1 MKKKLLSLLLVLVM
15 AAALLPTA
23 AFAGNTTQV
32 TLPDYLEPWRDY
44 YTIDNYDP
52 YTDSYGIYELNATF
66 DSTQGDVNYPRR
78 ANPGEMV
85 SVWIYPANG
94 YKINQVFVKLDEYGV
109 EWTSYGNAS
118 AIQFYMPSH
127 NVDISVS
134 FTPVGTGMYELGYVD
149 YPDNTVRVSFTDSNG
164 YSISSANAGDRV
176 TMTVNTVAGYKIKS
190 VSQNNYVG
198 NITNGY
204 YSYDSTQFSYTFT
217 MPSSDTS
224 FTINTEAAGAYSISV
239 SSANSYYGSVSIKN
253 GIEKANRGDTV
264 TFTVKPGYQYILKSV
279 SVYTNDGYRS
289 DVQVNRDKYD
299 WNTFSFTMPAANV
312 VIAPTYTSDYY
323 TVSVDADSHGTVSV
337 EAEPAGT
344 NAYYGI
350 KNEYVYINTDPNT
363 GYKVKSV
370 TVYDKYNDSIKVYET
385 STSGRYYFTMPDC
398 NVTVKVEFTPR
409 TMTNPF
415 TDVRSTDWFY
425 DAVNYV
431 YSEGIMDGT
440 SVYMFSPNNATS
452 RGMLVTILWRLAG
465 QPVVTGTS
473 FSDVSSSSYYYY
485 AVLWASKY
493 GIVDGVGNNKF
504 APDQA
509 ITREQFA
516 VILYRY
522 AQHCGYSTSASSML
536 TGYADSNKISSYAL
550 TAMRWACGAGL
561 FEGDERANLSP
572 QGQTTRAAAA
582 KLLMTFEENVAK

>member
-15 AAALLPTA
+15 AATLLPTG
-23 AFAGNTTQV
+23 AFAQQV
-32 TLPDYLEPWRDY
+32 ELPEYLEPWRDI
-44 YTIDNYDP
+44 YTPDNYDP
-52 YTDSYGIYELNATF
+52 YTDSYGYYEITPSY
-66 DSTQGDVNYPRR
+66 DSTKGSVTLSRNR
-78 ANPGEMV
+78 ANYDEDV
-85 SVWIYPANG
+85 VVQIYPANG
-94 YKINQVFVKLDEYGV
+94 YRINTVFVIDNFGV
-109 EWTSYGNAS
+109 RNFNDSS
-118 AIQFYMPSH
+118 MIQFTCRGDTT
-127 NVDISVS
+127 VEVS
-134 FTPVGTGMYELGYVD
+134 FTEYGTGMYELGYVD
-149 YPDNTVRVSFTDSNG
+149 YPDNTVRVSFTDSRG
-164 YSISSANAGDRV
+164 YAISSANQGDTV
-176 TMTVNTVAGYKIKS
+176 TMTVNTVSGYKIKS
-190 VSQNNYVG
+190 VAYSNSLGY
-198 NITNGY
+198 ITGGY

-217 MPSSDTS
+217 MEARDTY
-224 FTINTEAAGAYSISV
+224 FTINTEATGAYSISV

-253 GIEKANRGDTV
+253 GIEKANYGDTV
-264 TFTVKPGYQYILKSV
+264 TFTVRPAYQYILKSV
-279 SVYTNDGYRS
+279 SVYTNDSYRQS
-289 DVQVNRDKYD
+289 IQVTRDKYD
-299 WNTFSFTMPAANV
+299 WNTFSFTMPNASV

-323 TVSVDADSHGTVSV
+323 TISVDGGSHGSVSI

-344 NAYYGI
+344 NSYYGI
-350 KNEYVYINTDPNT
+350 RNEYVYIDATPNT

-370 TVYDKYNDSIKVYET
+370 TVVDKYNDSIKVYES
-385 STSGRYYFTMPDC
+385 STANRYYFTMPDS
-398 NVTVKVEFTPR
+398 NVTVNVEFTPR
-409 TMTNPF
+409 VMSNPF

-465 QPVVTGTS
+465 EPVVTGTS

-493 GIVDGVGNNKF
+493 GIVDGLGNNMF
-504 APDQA
+504 GPDQA

-522 AQHCGYSTSASSML
+522 AQHCGYSTSANSTL
-536 TGYADSNKISSYAL
+536 VGYADSNKISSYAL

-561 FEGDERANLSP
+561 FEGDERANLNP

-582 KLLMTFEENVAK
+582 KLLMTFQENVAK

>member
-15 AAALLPTA
+15 AATLLPTG

-32 TLPDYLEPWRDY
+32 PLPDYLEPWREIA
-44 YTIDNYDP
+44 TIDNTDARTGDTGYYSIEASYEEAYGSVYVSTTRADYDEKV
-52 YTDSYGIYELNATF
+52 TV
-66 DSTQGDVNYPRR
+66 QV
-78 ANPGEMV
+78 
-85 SVWIYPANG
+85 YPASG
-94 YKINQVFVKLDEYGV
+94 YKINTIFVQDNFGIRNFND
-109 EWTSYGNAS
+109 SFAF
-118 AIQFYMPSH
+118 QFTCRGDTM
-127 NVDISVS
+127 IEVS
-134 FTPVGTGMYELGYVD
+134 FIEVGTGMYELGYVD
-149 YPDNTVRVSFTDSNG
+149 YPDNTVRVSFTDTRG
-164 YSISSANAGDRV
+164 YQIASANAGETV
-176 TMTVNTVAGYKIKS
+176 NMTVNALSGYKIKS
-190 VSQNNYVG
+190 VTQNGSLG

-204 YSYDSTQFSYTFT
+204 YSYDSTQFTYQFT
-217 MPSSDTS
+217 MPGSDTY

-239 SSANSYYGSVSIKN
+239 SSANSFYGSVSIKN
-253 GIEKANRGDTV
+253 GIEKANYGDTV

-279 SVYTNDGYRS
+279 SVYTNDSYKS
-289 DVQVNRDKYD
+289 TVQVTRDKYD
-299 WNTFSFTMPAANV
+299 WNTFSFTMPNASV

-323 TVSVDADSHGTVSV
+323 TISVDGGSHGSVSI

-344 NAYYGI
+344 NSYYGI
-350 KNEYVYINTDPNT
+350 RNEYVYIDATPNT

-370 TVYDKYNDSIKVYET
+370 TVVDKYNDSIKVYES
-385 STSGRYYFTMPDC
+385 STANRYYFTMPDS
-398 NVTVKVEFTPR
+398 NVTVNVEFTPR
-409 TMTNPF
+409 VMSNPF

-493 GIVDGVGNNKF
+493 GIVDGLGNNMF
-504 APDQA
+504 GPDQA

-522 AQHCGYSTSASSML
+522 AQHCGYSTSANSTL
-536 TGYADSNKISSYAL
+536 VGYADSNKISSYAL

-561 FEGDERANLSP
+561 FEGDERANLNP

-582 KLLMTFEENVAK
+582 KLLMTFQENVAK

>member
-15 AAALLPTA
+15 AATLLPTG
-23 AFAGNTTQV
+23 AFALQV
-32 TLPDYLEPWRDY
+32 ELPPYLEPWRPV

-52 YTDSYGIYELNATF
+52 YTDSYGYYEITPSC
-66 DSTQGDVNYPRR
+66 DSTKGSVTLSRNR
-78 ANPGEMV
+78 ANYGDNV
-85 SVWIYPANG
+85 TVQIYPAAG
-94 YKINQVFVKLDEYGV
+94 YRINTVFVQDDEGVRNYGDA
-109 EWTSYGNAS
+109 YM
-118 AIQFYMPSH
+118 IQFDCRGDT
-127 NVDISVS
+127 VVEVS
-134 FTPVGTGMYELGYVD
+134 FIEVGTGMYELGYVD
-149 YPDNTVRVSFTDSNG
+149 YPDNTVRVSFTDSRG
-164 YSISSANAGDRV
+164 YAISSANEGDIV
-176 TMTVNTVAGYKIKS
+176 TMTVNTVSGYKIKS
-190 VSQNNYVG
+190 VAYNNSLGY
-198 NITNGY
+198 ITGGY

-217 MPSSDTS
+217 MEDRDTY
-224 FTINTEAAGAYSISV
+224 FTINTEATGNYTISV
-239 SSANSYYGSVSIKN
+239 SNANSYYGSVSIKN
-253 GIEKANRGDTV
+253 GIEKANYGDTV
-264 TFTVKPGYQYILKSV
+264 TFTVRPAYQYLLKSV
-279 SVYTNDGYRS
+279 SVYTNDSYRQS
-289 DVQVNRDKYD
+289 IQVTRDKYD
-299 WNTFSFTMPAANV
+299 WNTFSFTMPNAGV

-323 TVSVDADSHGTVSV
+323 TISVDGGSHGSVSI

-344 NAYYGI
+344 NSYYGI
-350 KNEYVYINTDPNT
+350 RNEYVYIDATPNT

-370 TVYDKYNDSIKVYET
+370 TVVDKYNDSIKVYES
-385 STSGRYYFTMPDC
+385 STANRYYFTMPDS
-398 NVTVKVEFTPR
+398 NVTVNVEFTPR
-409 TMTNPF
+409 VMSNPF

-473 FSDVSSSSYYYY
+473 FSDVSSSAYYYY

-493 GIVDGVGNNKF
+493 GIVDGLGNNMF
-504 APDQA
+504 GPDQA

-522 AQHCGYSTSASSML
+522 AQHCGYSTSANSTL
-536 TGYADSNKISSYAL
+536 VGYADSNKISSYAL

-561 FEGDERANLSP
+561 FEGDERANLNP

-582 KLLMTFEENVAK
+582 KLLMTFQENVAK

>member
-15 AAALLPTA
+15 AATLLPTG
-23 AFAGNTTQV
+23 AFALQV
-32 TLPDYLEPWRDY
+32 ELPEYLEPWRPV

-52 YTDSYGIYELNATF
+52 YTDSYGYYEITPSC
-66 DSTQGDVNYPRR
+66 DSTKGSVTLSRNR
-78 ANPGEMV
+78 ANYGDNV
-85 SVWIYPANG
+85 TVQIYPAAG
-94 YKINQVFVKLDEYGV
+94 YRINTVFVQDYEGVRNYGDA
-109 EWTSYGNAS
+109 YM
-118 AIQFYMPSH
+118 IQFDCRGDT
-127 NVDISVS
+127 VVEVS
-134 FTPVGTGMYELGYVD
+134 FIEVGTGMYELGYVD
-149 YPDNTVRVSFTDSNG
+149 YPDNTVRVSFTDSRG
-164 YSISSANAGDRV
+164 YAISSANQGDTV
-176 TMTVNTVAGYKIKS
+176 TMTVNTVSGYKIKS
-190 VSQNNYVG
+190 VAYNNSLGY
-198 NITNGY
+198 ITGGY

-217 MPSSDTS
+217 MEDRDTY
-224 FTINTEAAGAYSISV
+224 FTINTEATGNYTISV
-239 SSANSYYGSVSIKN
+239 SNANSYYGSVSIKN
-253 GIEKANRGDTV
+253 GIEKANYGDTV
-264 TFTVKPGYQYILKSV
+264 TFTVRPAYQYILKSV
-279 SVYTNDGYRS
+279 SVYTNDSYRQS
-289 DVQVNRDKYD
+289 IQVTRDKYD
-299 WNTFSFTMPAANV
+299 WNTFSFTMPNASV

-323 TVSVDADSHGTVSV
+323 TISVDGGSHGSVSI

-344 NAYYGI
+344 NSYYGI
-350 KNEYVYINTDPNT
+350 RNEYVYIDATPNT

-370 TVYDKYNDSIKVYET
+370 TVVDKYNDSIKVYES
-385 STSGRYYFTMPDC
+385 STANRYYFTMPDS
-398 NVTVKVEFTPR
+398 NVTVNVEFTPR
-409 TMTNPF
+409 VMSNPF

-473 FSDVSSSSYYYY
+473 FSDVSSSAYYYY

-493 GIVDGVGNNKF
+493 GIVDGLGNNMF
-504 APDQA
+504 GPDQA

-522 AQHCGYSTSASSML
+522 AQHCGYSTSANSTL
-536 TGYADSNKISSYAL
+536 VGYADSNKISSYAL

-561 FEGDERANLSP
+561 FEGDERANLNP

-582 KLLMTFEENVAK
+582 KLLMTFQENVAK

>member
-15 AAALLPTA
+15 AATLLPTG
-23 AFAGNTTQV
+23 AFALQV
-32 TLPDYLEPWRDY
+32 ELPPYLEPWRPV

-52 YTDSYGIYELNATF
+52 YTDSYGYYEITPSC
-66 DSTQGDVNYPRR
+66 DSTKGSVTLSRNR
-78 ANPGEMV
+78 ANYGDNV
-85 SVWIYPANG
+85 TVQIYPAAG
-94 YKINQVFVKLDEYGV
+94 YRINTVFVQDYEGVRNYGDA
-109 EWTSYGNAS
+109 YM
-118 AIQFYMPSH
+118 IQFDCRGDT
-127 NVDISVS
+127 VVEVS
-134 FTPVGTGMYELGYVD
+134 FIEVGTGMYELGYVD
-149 YPDNTVRVSFTDSNG
+149 YPDNTVRVSFTDSRG
-164 YSISSANAGDRV
+164 YAISSANQGDTV
-176 TMTVNTVAGYKIKS
+176 TMTVNTVSGYKIKS
-190 VSQNNYVG
+190 VAYSNSLGY
-198 NITNGY
+198 ITGGY

-217 MPSSDTS
+217 MEARDTY
-224 FTINTEAAGAYSISV
+224 FTINTEATGAYSISV
-239 SSANSYYGSVSIKN
+239 SNANSYYGSVSIKN
-253 GIEKANRGDTV
+253 GIEKANYGDTV
-264 TFTVKPGYQYILKSV
+264 TFTVRPAYQYILKSV
-279 SVYTNDGYRS
+279 SVYTNDSYRQS
-289 DVQVNRDKYD
+289 IQVTRDKYD
-299 WNTFSFTMPAANV
+299 WNTFSFTMPNASV

-323 TVSVDADSHGTVSV
+323 TISVDGGSHGSVSI

-344 NAYYGI
+344 NSYYGI
-350 KNEYVYINTDPNT
+350 RNEYVYIDATPNT

-370 TVYDKYNDSIKVYET
+370 TVVDKYNDSIKVYES
-385 STSGRYYFTMPDC
+385 STANRYYFTMPDS
-398 NVTVKVEFTPR
+398 NVTVNVEFTPR
-409 TMTNPF
+409 VMSNPF

-473 FSDVSSSSYYYY
+473 FSDVSSSAYYYY

-493 GIVDGVGNNKF
+493 GIVDGLGNNMF
-504 APDQA
+504 GPDQA

-522 AQHCGYSTSASSML
+522 AQHCGYSTSANSTL
-536 TGYADSNKISSYAL
+536 VGYADSNKISSYAL

-561 FEGDERANLSP
+561 FEGDERANLNP

-582 KLLMTFEENVAK
+582 KLLMTFQENVAK

>member
-15 AAALLPTA
+15 AATLLPTG
-23 AFAGNTTQV
+23 AFALQV
-32 TLPDYLEPWRDY
+32 ELPEYLEPWRPV

-52 YTDSYGIYELNATF
+52 YTDSYGYYEITPQY
-66 DSTQGDVNYPRR
+66 DSAKGSVTLSRNR
-78 ANPGEMV
+78 ANYGDNV
-85 SVWIYPANG
+85 TVQIYPAAG
-94 YKINQVFVKLDEYGV
+94 YRINTVFVQDYEGVRNYGDA
-109 EWTSYGNAS
+109 YM
-118 AIQFYMPSH
+118 IQFDCRGDT
-127 NVDISVS
+127 VVEVS
-134 FTPVGTGMYELGYVD
+134 FIEVGTGMYELGYVD
-149 YPDNTVRVSFTDSNG
+149 YPDNTVRVSFTDSRG
-164 YSISSANAGDRV
+164 YAISSANQGDTV
-176 TMTVNTVAGYKIKS
+176 TMTVNTVSGYKIKS
-190 VSQNNYVG
+190 VAYNNSLGY
-198 NITNGY
+198 ITGGY

-217 MPSSDTS
+217 MEARDTY
-224 FTINTEAAGAYSISV
+224 FTINTEATGAYSISV

-253 GIEKANRGDTV
+253 GIEKANYGDTV
-264 TFTVKPGYQYILKSV
+264 TFTVRPAYQYILKSV
-279 SVYTNDGYRS
+279 SVYTNDSYRQS
-289 DVQVNRDKYD
+289 IQVTRDKYD
-299 WNTFSFTMPAANV
+299 WNTFSFTMPAAGV

-323 TVSVDADSHGTVSV
+323 TISVDGGSHGSVSI
-337 EAEPAGT
+337 EAEPAGI
-344 NAYYGI
+344 NSYYGI
-350 KNEYVYINTDPNT
+350 RNEYVYIDATPNT

-370 TVYDKYNDSIKVYET
+370 TVVDKYNDSIKVYES
-385 STSGRYYFTMPDC
+385 STANRYYFTMPDC

-409 TMTNPF
+409 VMSNPF

-473 FSDVSSSSYYYY
+473 FSDVSSSAYYYY

-493 GIVDGVGNNKF
+493 GIVDGLGNNMF
-504 APDQA
+504 GPDQA

-522 AQHCGYSTSASSML
+522 AQHCGYSTSANSTL
-536 TGYADSNKISSYAL
+536 VGYADSNKISSYAL

-561 FEGDERANLSP
+561 FEGDERANLNP

-582 KLLMTFEENVAK
+582 KLLMTFQENVAK

>member
-15 AAALLPTA
+15 AATLLPTG
-23 AFAGNTTQV
+23 AFALQV
-32 TLPDYLEPWRDY
+32 ELPEYLEPWRPV

-52 YTDSYGIYELNATF
+52 YTDSYGYYEITPSC
-66 DSTQGDVNYPRR
+66 DSTKGSVTLSRNR
-78 ANPGEMV
+78 ANYGDNV
-85 SVWIYPANG
+85 TVQIYPAAG
-94 YKINQVFVKLDEYGV
+94 YRINTVFVQDYEGVRNYGDA
-109 EWTSYGNAS
+109 YM
-118 AIQFYMPSH
+118 IQFDCRGDT
-127 NVDISVS
+127 VVEVS
-134 FTPVGTGMYELGYVD
+134 FIEVGTGMYELGYVD
-149 YPDNTVRVSFTDSNG
+149 YPDNTVRVSFTDSRG
-164 YSISSANAGDRV
+164 YAISSANEGDIV
-176 TMTVNTVAGYKIKS
+176 TMTVNTVSGYKIKS
-190 VSQNNYVG
+190 VAYSNSLGY
-198 NITNGY
+198 ITGGY

-217 MPSSDTS
+217 MEARDTY
-224 FTINTEAAGAYSISV
+224 FTINTEATGAYSISV

-253 GIEKANRGDTV
+253 GIEKANYGDTV
-264 TFTVKPGYQYILKSV
+264 TFTVRPAYQYILKSV
-279 SVYTNDGYRS
+279 SVYTNDSYRQS
-289 DVQVNRDKYD
+289 IQVTRDKYD
-299 WNTFSFTMPAANV
+299 WNTFSFTMPNASV

-323 TVSVDADSHGTVSV
+323 TISVDGGSHGSVSI

-344 NAYYGI
+344 NSYYGI
-350 KNEYVYINTDPNT
+350 RNEYVYIDATPNT

-370 TVYDKYNDSIKVYET
+370 TVVDKYNDSIKVYES
-385 STSGRYYFTMPDC
+385 STANRYYFTMPDS
-398 NVTVKVEFTPR
+398 NVTVNVEFTPR
-409 TMTNPF
+409 VMSNPF

-493 GIVDGVGNNKF
+493 GIVDGLGNNMF
-504 APDQA
+504 GPDQA

-522 AQHCGYSTSASSML
+522 AQHCGYSTSANSTL
-536 TGYADSNKISSYAL
+536 VGYADSNKISSYAL

-561 FEGDERANLSP
+561 FEGDERANLNP

-582 KLLMTFEENVAK
+582 KLLMTFQENVAK

>member
-15 AAALLPTA
+15 AATLLPTG
-23 AFAGNTTQV
+23 AFALQV
-32 TLPDYLEPWRDY
+32 ELPEYLEPWRPV

-52 YTDSYGIYELNATF
+52 YTDSYGYYEITPQY
-66 DSTQGDVNYPRR
+66 DSAKGSVTLSRNR
-78 ANPGEMV
+78 ANYGDNV
-85 SVWIYPANG
+85 TVQIYPAAG
-94 YKINQVFVKLDEYGV
+94 YRINTVFVQDYEGVRNYGDA
-109 EWTSYGNAS
+109 YM
-118 AIQFYMPSH
+118 IQFDCRGDT
-127 NVDISVS
+127 VVEVS
-134 FTPVGTGMYELGYVD
+134 FIEVGTGMYELGYVD
-149 YPDNTVRVSFTDSNG
+149 YPDNTVRVSFTDSRG
-164 YSISSANAGDRV
+164 YAISSANQGDTV
-176 TMTVNTVAGYKIKS
+176 TMTVNTVSGYKIKS
-190 VSQNNYVG
+190 VAYNNSLGY
-198 NITNGY
+198 ITGGY

-217 MPSSDTS
+217 MEARDTY
-224 FTINTEAAGAYSISV
+224 FTINTEATGAYSISV

-253 GIEKANRGDTV
+253 GIEKANYGDTV
-264 TFTVKPGYQYILKSV
+264 TFTVRPAYQYILKSV
-279 SVYTNDGYRS
+279 SVYTNDSYRQS
-289 DVQVNRDKYD
+289 IQVTRDKYD
-299 WNTFSFTMPAANV
+299 WNTFSFTMPNASV

-323 TVSVDADSHGTVSV
+323 TISVDGGSHGSVSI

-344 NAYYGI
+344 NSYYGI
-350 KNEYVYINTDPNT
+350 RNEYVYIDATPNT

-370 TVYDKYNDSIKVYET
+370 TVVDKYNDSIKVYES
-385 STSGRYYFTMPDC
+385 STANRYYFTMPDS
-398 NVTVKVEFTPR
+398 NVTVNVEFTPR
-409 TMTNPF
+409 VMSNPF

-473 FSDVSSSSYYYY
+473 FSDVSSSAYYYY

-493 GIVDGVGNNKF
+493 GIVDGLGNNMF
-504 APDQA
+504 GPDQA

-522 AQHCGYSTSASSML
+522 AQHCGYSTSANSTL
-536 TGYADSNKISSYAL
+536 VGYADSNKISSYAL

-561 FEGDERANLSP
+561 FEGDERANLNP

-582 KLLMTFEENVAK
+582 KLLMTFQENVAK

>member
-15 AAALLPTA
+15 AAALLPTG
-23 AFAGNTTQV
+23 AFALQV
-32 TLPDYLEPWRDY
+32 ELPEYLEPWRPV

-52 YTDSYGIYELNATF
+52 YTDSYGYYEITPSY
-66 DSTQGDVNYPRR
+66 DSTKGSVTLSRNR
-78 ANPGEMV
+78 ANYDEDV
-85 SVWIYPANG
+85 VVQIYPANG
-94 YKINQVFVKLDEYGV
+94 YRINTVFVIDNFGV
-109 EWTSYGNAS
+109 RNYNDSS
-118 AIQFYMPSH
+118 MIQFTCRGDTT
-127 NVDISVS
+127 VEVS
-134 FTPVGTGMYELGYVD
+134 FTEYGYGMYELGYID
-149 YPDNTVRVSFTDSNG
+149 YPDNTVRVSFTDYRG
-164 YSISSANAGDRV
+164 YAISSANAGETV
-176 TMTVNTVAGYKIKS
+176 NMTVNTVAGYKIKS
-190 VSQNNYVG
+190 VTQNNYVG

-204 YSYDSTQFSYTFT
+204 YSYDSTQFTYQFT
-217 MPSSDTS
+217 MPASDTY
-224 FTINTEAAGAYSISV
+224 FTINTEATGTYSISV

-253 GIEKANRGDTV
+253 GIEKANYGDTV
-264 TFTVKPGYQYILKSV
+264 TFTVRPAYQYILKSV
-279 SVYTNDGYRS
+279 SVYTNDSYRQS
-289 DVQVNRDKYD
+289 IQVTRDKYD
-299 WNTFSFTMPAANV
+299 WNTFSFTMPNASV

-323 TVSVDADSHGTVSV
+323 TISVDGGSHGSVSI

-344 NAYYGI
+344 NSYYGI
-350 KNEYVYINTDPNT
+350 RNEYVYIDATPNT

-370 TVYDKYNDSIKVYET
+370 TVVDKYNDSIKVYES
-385 STSGRYYFTMPDC
+385 STANRYYFTMPDS
-398 NVTVKVEFTPR
+398 NVTVNVEFTPR
-409 TMTNPF
+409 VMSNPF

-465 QPVVTGTS
+465 EPVVTGTS

-493 GIVDGVGNNKF
+493 GIVDGLGNNMF
-504 APDQA
+504 GPDQA

-522 AQHCGYSTSASSML
+522 AQHCGYSTSANSTL
-536 TGYADSNKISSYAL
+536 VGYADSNKISSYAL

-561 FEGDERANLSP
+561 FEGDERANLNP

-582 KLLMTFEENVAK
+582 KLLMTFQENVAK

>member
-15 AAALLPTA
+15 AATLLPTG
-23 AFAGNTTQV
+23 AFALQV
-32 TLPDYLEPWRDY
+32 ELPEYLEPWRPV

-52 YTDSYGIYELNATF
+52 YTDSYGYYEITPSC
-66 DSTQGDVNYPRR
+66 DSTKGSVTLSRNR
-78 ANPGEMV
+78 ANYGDNV
-85 SVWIYPANG
+85 TVQIYPAAG
-94 YKINQVFVKLDEYGV
+94 YRINTVFVQDNEGVRNYGDA
-109 EWTSYGNAS
+109 YM
-118 AIQFYMPSH
+118 IQFDCRGDT
-127 NVDISVS
+127 VVEVS
-134 FTPVGTGMYELGYVD
+134 FIEVGTGMYELGYVD
-149 YPDNTVRVSFTDSNG
+149 YPDNTVRVSFTDSRG
-164 YSISSANAGDRV
+164 YAISSANEGDIV
-176 TMTVNTVAGYKIKS
+176 TMTVNTVSGYKIKS
-190 VSQNNYVG
+190 VAYNNSLGY
-198 NITNGY
+198 ITGGY

-217 MPSSDTS
+217 MEDRDTY
-224 FTINTEAAGAYSISV
+224 FTINTEATGNYTISV
-239 SSANSYYGSVSIKN
+239 SNANSYYGSVSIKN
-253 GIEKANRGDTV
+253 GIEKANYGDTV
-264 TFTVKPGYQYILKSV
+264 TFTVRPAYQYLLKSV
-279 SVYTNDGYRS
+279 SVYTNDSYRQS
-289 DVQVNRDKYD
+289 IQVTRDKYD
-299 WNTFSFTMPAANV
+299 WNTFSFTMPNASV

-323 TVSVDADSHGTVSV
+323 TISVDGGSHGSVSI

-344 NAYYGI
+344 NSYYGI
-350 KNEYVYINTDPNT
+350 RNEYVYIDATPNT

-370 TVYDKYNDSIKVYET
+370 TVVDKYNDSIKVYES
-385 STSGRYYFTMPDC
+385 STANRYYFTMPDS
-398 NVTVKVEFTPR
+398 NVTVNVEFTPR
-409 TMTNPF
+409 VMSNPF

-465 QPVVTGTS
+465 EPVVTGTS

-493 GIVDGVGNNKF
+493 GIVDGLGNNMF
-504 APDQA
+504 GPDQA

-522 AQHCGYSTSASSML
+522 AQHCGYSTSANSTL
-536 TGYADSNKISSYAL
+536 VGYADSNKISSYAL

-561 FEGDERANLSP
+561 FEGDERANLNP

-582 KLLMTFEENVAK
+582 KLLMTFQENVAK

>member
-15 AAALLPTA
+15 AATLLPTA

-32 TLPDYLEPWRDY
+32 ILPDYLEPWRDV
-44 YTIDNYDP
+44 YTPDNYDP
-52 YTDSYGIYELNATF
+52 DTGDTGYYKITPSYEE
-66 DSTQGDVNYPRR
+66 TQGSVYVSSTR
-78 ANPGEMV
+78 ADYDETV
-85 SVWIYPANG
+85 TVQVYPASG
-94 YKINQVFVKLDEYGV
+94 YKINTIFVQDNFGIRNFN
-109 EWTSYGNAS
+109 GAF
-118 AIQFYMPSH
+118 AFQFTCRGDTM
-127 NVDISVS
+127 IEVS
-134 FTPVGTGMYELGYVD
+134 FIEVGTGMYELGYID
-149 YPDNTVRVSFTDSNG
+149 YPDNTVRVSFTDYRG
-164 YSISSANAGDRV
+164 YAISSANAGETV
-176 TMTVNTVAGYKIKS
+176 NMTVNTVAGYKIKS
-190 VSQNNYVG
+190 VTQNNYVG
-198 NITNGY
+198 NITGGY
-204 YSYDSTQFSYTFT
+204 YSYDSTQFTYQFT
-217 MPSSDTS
+217 MPASDTS
-224 FTINTEAAGAYSISV
+224 FTINTEATGAYSISV

-253 GIEKANRGDTV
+253 GIEKANYGDTV
-264 TFTVKPGYQYILKSV
+264 TFTVRPAYQYILKSV
-279 SVYTNDGYRS
+279 SVYTNDSYRQS
-289 DVQVNRDKYD
+289 IQVTRDKYD
-299 WNTFSFTMPAANV
+299 WNTFSFTMPNASV

-323 TVSVDADSHGTVSV
+323 TISVDGGSHGSVSI

-344 NAYYGI
+344 NSYYGI
-350 KNEYVYINTDPNT
+350 RNEYVYIDATPNT

-370 TVYDKYNDSIKVYET
+370 TVYDKYNDSIKVYES
-385 STSGRYYFTMPDC
+385 STANRYYFTMPDS
-398 NVTVKVEFTPR
+398 NVTVNVEFTPR
-409 TMTNPF
+409 VMSNPF

-473 FSDVSSSSYYYY
+473 FSDVSSSAYYYY

-493 GIVDGVGNNKF
+493 GIVDGLGNNMF
-504 APDQA
+504 GPDQA

-522 AQHCGYSTSASSML
+522 AQHCGYSTSANSTL
-536 TGYADSNKISSYAL
+536 VGYADSNKISSYAL

-561 FEGDERANLSP
+561 FEGDERANLNP

-582 KLLMTFEENVAK
+582 KLLMTFQENVAK

>member
-15 AAALLPTA
+15 AATLLPTG
-23 AFAGNTTQV
+23 AFALQV
-32 TLPDYLEPWRDY
+32 ELPPYLEPWRDI
-44 YTIDNYDP
+44 YTPDNYDP
-52 YTDSYGIYELNATF
+52 YTDSYGYYEITPSY
-66 DSTQGDVNYPRR
+66 DSTKGSVTLSRNR
-78 ANPGEMV
+78 ANYGDNV
-85 SVWIYPANG
+85 TVQIYPAAG
-94 YKINQVFVKLDEYGV
+94 YRINTVFVQDYEGVRNYGDA
-109 EWTSYGNAS
+109 YM
-118 AIQFYMPSH
+118 IQFDCRGDT
-127 NVDISVS
+127 VVEVS
-134 FTPVGTGMYELGYVD
+134 FIEVGTGMYELGYVD
-149 YPDNTVRVSFTDSNG
+149 YPDNTVRVSFTDSRG
-164 YSISSANAGDRV
+164 YAISSANQGDTV
-176 TMTVNTVAGYKIKS
+176 TMTVNTVSGYKIKS
-190 VSQNNYVG
+190 VAYSNSLGY
-198 NITNGY
+198 ITGGY

-217 MPSSDTS
+217 MEARDTY
-224 FTINTEAAGAYSISV
+224 FTINTEATGAYSISV

-253 GIEKANRGDTV
+253 GIEKANYGDTV
-264 TFTVKPGYQYILKSV
+264 TFTVRPAYQYILKSV
-279 SVYTNDGYRS
+279 SVYTNDSYRQS
-289 DVQVNRDKYD
+289 IQVTRDKYD
-299 WNTFSFTMPAANV
+299 WNTFSFTMPNASV

-323 TVSVDADSHGTVSV
+323 TISVDGGSHGSVSI

-344 NAYYGI
+344 NSYYGI
-350 KNEYVYINTDPNT
+350 RNEYVYIDATPNT

-370 TVYDKYNDSIKVYET
+370 TVVDKYNDSIKVYES
-385 STSGRYYFTMPDC
+385 STANRYYFTMPDS
-398 NVTVKVEFTPR
+398 NVTVNVEFTPR
-409 TMTNPF
+409 VMSNPF

-465 QPVVTGTS
+465 EPVVTGTS

-493 GIVDGVGNNKF
+493 GIVDGLGNNMF
-504 APDQA
+504 GPDQA

-522 AQHCGYSTSASSML
+522 AQHCGYSTSANSTL
-536 TGYADSNKISSYAL
+536 VGYADSNKISSYAL

-561 FEGDERANLSP
+561 FEGDERANLNP

-582 KLLMTFEENVAK
+582 KLLMTFQENVAK

>member
-15 AAALLPTA
+15 AATLLPTG
-23 AFAGNTTQV
+23 AFALQV
-32 TLPDYLEPWRDY
+32 ELPEYLEPWRDI
-44 YTIDNYDP
+44 YTPDNYDP
-52 YTDSYGIYELNATF
+52 YTDSYGYYEITPSY
-66 DSTQGDVNYPRR
+66 DSTKGSVTLSRNR
-78 ANPGEMV
+78 ANYDEDV
-85 SVWIYPANG
+85 VVQIYPANG
-94 YKINQVFVKLDEYGV
+94 YRINTVFVIDNFGV
-109 EWTSYGNAS
+109 RNFNDSS
-118 AIQFYMPSH
+118 MIQFTCRGDTT
-127 NVDISVS
+127 VEVS
-134 FTPVGTGMYELGYVD
+134 FTEYGTGMYELGYVD
-149 YPDNTVRVSFTDSNG
+149 YPDNTVRVSFTDSRG
-164 YSISSANAGDRV
+164 YAISSANQGDTV
-176 TMTVNTVAGYKIKS
+176 TMTVNTVSGYKIKS
-190 VSQNNYVG
+190 VAYSNSLGY
-198 NITNGY
+198 ITGGY

-217 MPSSDTS
+217 MEARDTY
-224 FTINTEAAGAYSISV
+224 FTINTEATGAYSISV

-253 GIEKANRGDTV
+253 GIEKANYGDTV
-264 TFTVKPGYQYILKSV
+264 TFTVRPAYQYILKSV
-279 SVYTNDGYRS
+279 SVYTNDSYRQS
-289 DVQVNRDKYD
+289 IQVTRDKYD
-299 WNTFSFTMPAANV
+299 WNTFSFTMPNAGV

-323 TVSVDADSHGTVSV
+323 TISVDGGSHGSVSI

-344 NAYYGI
+344 NSYYGI
-350 KNEYVYINTDPNT
+350 RNEYVYIDATPNT

-370 TVYDKYNDSIKVYET
+370 TVVDKYNDSIKVYES
-385 STSGRYYFTMPDC
+385 STANRYYFTMPDS
-398 NVTVKVEFTPR
+398 NVTVNVEFTPR
-409 TMTNPF
+409 VMSNPF

-473 FSDVSSSSYYYY
+473 FSDVSSSAYYYY

-493 GIVDGVGNNKF
+493 GIVDGLGNNMF
-504 APDQA
+504 GPDQA

-522 AQHCGYSTSASSML
+522 AQHCGYSTSANSTL
-536 TGYADSNKISSYAL
+536 VGYADSNKISSYAL

-561 FEGDERANLSP
+561 FEGDERANLNP

-582 KLLMTFEENVAK
+582 KLLMTFQENVAK

>member
-15 AAALLPTA
+15 AATLLPTG
-23 AFAGNTTQV
+23 AFALQV
-32 TLPDYLEPWRDY
+32 ELPEYLEPWRPV

-52 YTDSYGIYELNATF
+52 YTDSYGYYEITPSC
-66 DSTQGDVNYPRR
+66 DSTKGSVTLSRNR
-78 ANPGEMV
+78 ANYGDNV
-85 SVWIYPANG
+85 TVQIYPAAG
-94 YKINQVFVKLDEYGV
+94 YRINTVFVQDCEGVRNYGDA
-109 EWTSYGNAS
+109 YM
-118 AIQFYMPSH
+118 IQFDCRGDT
-127 NVDISVS
+127 VVEVS
-134 FTPVGTGMYELGYVD
+134 FIEVGTGMYELGYVD
-149 YPDNTVRVSFTDSNG
+149 YPDNTVRVSFTDSRG
-164 YSISSANAGDRV
+164 YAISSANEGDIV
-176 TMTVNTVAGYKIKS
+176 TMTVNTVSGYKIKS
-190 VSQNNYVG
+190 VAYNNSLGY
-198 NITNGY
+198 ITGGY

-217 MPSSDTS
+217 MEDRDTY
-224 FTINTEAAGAYSISV
+224 FTINTEATGNYTISV
-239 SSANSYYGSVSIKN
+239 SNANSYYGSVSIKN
-253 GIEKANRGDTV
+253 GIEKANYGDTV
-264 TFTVKPGYQYILKSV
+264 TFTVRPAYQYILKSV
-279 SVYTNDGYRS
+279 SVYTNDSYRQS
-289 DVQVNRDKYD
+289 IQVTRDKYD
-299 WNTFSFTMPAANV
+299 WNTFSFTMPNASV

-323 TVSVDADSHGTVSV
+323 TISVDGGSHGSVSI

-344 NAYYGI
+344 NSYYGI
-350 KNEYVYINTDPNT
+350 RNEYVYIDATPNT

-370 TVYDKYNDSIKVYET
+370 TVVDKYNDSIKVYES
-385 STSGRYYFTMPDC
+385 STANRYYFTMPDS
-398 NVTVKVEFTPR
+398 NVTVNVEFTPR
-409 TMTNPF
+409 VMSNPF

-465 QPVVTGTS
+465 EPVVTGTS

-493 GIVDGVGNNKF
+493 GIVDGLGNNMF
-504 APDQA
+504 GPDQA

-522 AQHCGYSTSASSML
+522 AQHCGYSTSANSTL
-536 TGYADSNKISSYAL
+536 VGYADSNKISSYAL

-561 FEGDERANLSP
+561 FEGDERANLNP

-582 KLLMTFEENVAK
+582 KLLMTFQENVAK

>member
-15 AAALLPTA
+15 AATLLPTG
-23 AFAGNTTQV
+23 AFALQV
-32 TLPDYLEPWRDY
+32 ELPEYLEPWRPV

-52 YTDSYGIYELNATF
+52 NTGDYGLYSLNATF
-66 DSTQGDVNYPRR
+66 DPYGGDVDYPTR
-78 ANPGEMV
+78 ANAGELV
-85 SVWIYPANG
+85 QVWIYPAKG
-94 YKINQVFVKLDEYGV
+94 YKINQVFVKLDENGT
-109 EWTSYGNAS
+109 EWTNYGNAS
-118 AIQFYMPSH
+118 AIQFIMPAH

-134 FTPVGTGMYELGYVD
+134 FTEVGTGMYELGYID
-149 YPDNTVRVSFTDSNG
+149 YPDNTVSVSFTDARG
-164 YSISSANAGDRV
+164 YSIGSANAGDIV
-176 TMTVNTVAGYKIKS
+176 NMTVNAKSGYKIKS
-190 VSQNNYVG
+190 VSYSNYLG

-204 YSYDSTQFSYTFT
+204 YSYDSTQFTYQFA
-217 MPSSDTS
+217 MPASNTY
-224 FTINTEAAGAYSISV
+224 FTINTEATGAYSISV

-253 GIEKANRGDTV
+253 GIEKANYGDTV
-264 TFTVKPGYQYILKSV
+264 TFTVRPAYQYILKSV
-279 SVYTNDGYRS
+279 SVYTNDSYRQS
-289 DVQVNRDKYD
+289 IQVTRDKYD
-299 WNTFSFTMPAANV
+299 WNTFSFTMPAAGV

-323 TVSVDADSHGTVSV
+323 TISVDGGSHGSVSI

-344 NAYYGI
+344 NSYYGI
-350 KNEYVYINTDPNT
+350 RNEYVYIDATPNT

-370 TVYDKYNDSIKVYET
+370 TVVDKYNDSIKVYES
-385 STSGRYYFTMPDC
+385 STANRYYFTMPDS
-398 NVTVKVEFTPR
+398 NVTVNVEFTPR
-409 TMTNPF
+409 VMSNPF

-473 FSDVSSSSYYYY
+473 FSDVSSSAYYYY

-493 GIVDGVGNNKF
+493 GIVDGLGNNMF
-504 APDQA
+504 GPDQA

-522 AQHCGYSTSASSML
+522 AQHCGYSTSANSTL
-536 TGYADSNKISSYAL
+536 VGYADSNKISSYAL

-561 FEGDERANLSP
+561 FEGDERANLNP

-582 KLLMTFEENVAK
+582 KLLMTFQENVAK

>member
-15 AAALLPTA
+15 AATLLPTG
-23 AFAGNTTQV
+23 AFALQV
-32 TLPDYLEPWRDY
+32 ELPEYLEPWRDI
-44 YTIDNYDP
+44 YTPDNYDP
-52 YTDSYGIYELNATF
+52 YTDSYGYYEITPSY
-66 DSTQGDVNYPRR
+66 DSTKGSVTLSRNR
-78 ANPGEMV
+78 ANYEEDV
-85 SVWIYPANG
+85 VVQIYPANG
-94 YKINQVFVKLDEYGV
+94 YRINTVFVIDNFGV
-109 EWTSYGNAS
+109 RNFNDSS
-118 AIQFYMPSH
+118 MIQFTCRGDTT
-127 NVDISVS
+127 VEVS
-134 FTPVGTGMYELGYVD
+134 FTEYGTGMYELGYVD
-149 YPDNTVRVSFTDSNG
+149 YPDNTVRVSFTDYRG
-164 YSISSANAGDRV
+164 YAISSANEGDIV
-176 TMTVNTVAGYKIKS
+176 TMTVNTVSGYKIKS
-190 VSQNNYVG
+190 VAYNNSLGY
-198 NITNGY
+198 ITGGY

-217 MPSSDTS
+217 MEDRDTY
-224 FTINTEAAGAYSISV
+224 FTINTEATGNYTISV
-239 SSANSYYGSVSIKN
+239 SNANSYYGSVSIKN
-253 GIEKANRGDTV
+253 GIEKANYGDTV
-264 TFTVKPGYQYILKSV
+264 TFTVRPAYQYILKSV
-279 SVYTNDGYRS
+279 SVYTNDSYRQS
-289 DVQVNRDKYD
+289 IQVTRDKYD
-299 WNTFSFTMPAANV
+299 WNTFSFTMPNASV

-323 TVSVDADSHGTVSV
+323 TISVDGGSHGSVSI

-344 NAYYGI
+344 NSYYGI
-350 KNEYVYINTDPNT
+350 RNEYVYIDATPNT

-370 TVYDKYNDSIKVYET
+370 TVVDKYNDSIKVYES
-385 STSGRYYFTMPDC
+385 STANRYYFTMPDS
-398 NVTVKVEFTPR
+398 NVTVNVEFTPR
-409 TMTNPF
+409 VMSNPF

-493 GIVDGVGNNKF
+493 GIVDGLGNNMF
-504 APDQA
+504 GPDQA

-522 AQHCGYSTSASSML
+522 AQHCGYSTSANSTL
-536 TGYADSNKISSYAL
+536 VGYADSNKISSYAL

-561 FEGDERANLSP
+561 FEGDERANLNP

-582 KLLMTFEENVAK
+582 KLLMTFQENVAK

>member
-15 AAALLPTA
+15 AATLLPTG
-23 AFAGNTTQV
+23 AFALQV
-32 TLPDYLEPWRDY
+32 ELPEYLEPWRPV

-52 YTDSYGIYELNATF
+52 YTDSYGYYEITPSY
-66 DSTQGDVNYPRR
+66 DSTKGSVTLSRNR
-78 ANPGEMV
+78 ANYEEDV
-85 SVWIYPANG
+85 VVQIYPANG
-94 YKINQVFVKLDEYGV
+94 YRINTVFVIDNFGV
-109 EWTSYGNAS
+109 RNFNDSS
-118 AIQFYMPSH
+118 MIQFTCRGDTT
-127 NVDISVS
+127 VEVS
-134 FTPVGTGMYELGYVD
+134 FTEYGTGMYELGYVD
-149 YPDNTVRVSFTDSNG
+149 YPDNTVNVSFTDTRG
-164 YSISSANAGDRV
+164 YSIGSANAGDIV
-176 TMTVNTVAGYKIKS
+176 NMTVNAKSGYKIKS
-190 VSQNNYVG
+190 VSYSNYLG

-204 YSYDSTQFSYTFT
+204 YSYDSTQFTYQFT
-217 MPSSDTS
+217 MPASNTY
-224 FTINTEAAGAYSISV
+224 FTINTEATGNYTISV
-239 SSANSYYGSVSIKN
+239 SNANSYYGSVSIKN
-253 GIEKANRGDTV
+253 GIEKANYGDTV
-264 TFTVKPGYQYILKSV
+264 TFTVRPAYQYILKSV
-279 SVYTNDGYRS
+279 SVYTNDSYRQS
-289 DVQVNRDKYD
+289 IQVTRDKYD
-299 WNTFSFTMPAANV
+299 WNTFSFTMPNASV

-323 TVSVDADSHGTVSV
+323 TISVDGGSHGSVSI

-344 NAYYGI
+344 NSYYGI
-350 KNEYVYINTDPNT
+350 RNEYVYIDATPNT

-370 TVYDKYNDSIKVYET
+370 TVVDKYNDSIKVYES
-385 STSGRYYFTMPDC
+385 STANRYYFTMPDS
-398 NVTVKVEFTPR
+398 NVTVNVEFTPR
-409 TMTNPF
+409 VMSNPF

-465 QPVVTGTS
+465 EPVVTGTS

-493 GIVDGVGNNKF
+493 GIVDGLGNNMF
-504 APDQA
+504 GPDQA

-522 AQHCGYSTSASSML
+522 AQHCGYSTSANSTL
-536 TGYADSNKISSYAL
+536 VGYADSNKISSYAL

-561 FEGDERANLSP
+561 FEGDERANLNP

-582 KLLMTFEENVAK
+582 KLLMTFQENVAK

>member
-15 AAALLPTA
+15 AATLLPTG
-23 AFAGNTTQV
+23 AFALQV
-32 TLPDYLEPWRDY
+32 ELPEYLEPWRPV
-44 YTIDNYDP
+44 YTIDNTDPNTGDTGYYKITPSYNSSQGSVYVSSTRADYD
-52 YTDSYGIYELNATF
+52 
-66 DSTQGDVNYPRR
+66 
-78 ANPGEMV
+78 EMV
-85 SVWIYPANG
+85 TVQVYPANG
-94 YKINQVFVKLDEYGV
+94 YKINTIFVQDGNGVRNFNGASTFQFKCYGDTMI
-109 EWTSYGNAS
+109 E
-118 AIQFYMPSH
+118 
-127 NVDISVS
+127 VS
-134 FTPVGTGMYELGYVD
+134 FIEVGTGMYELGYVD
-149 YPDNTVRVSFTDSNG
+149 YPDNTVRVSFTDSRG
-164 YSISSANAGDRV
+164 YAISSANEGDIV
-176 TMTVNTVAGYKIKS
+176 TMTVNTVSGYKIKS
-190 VSQNNYVG
+190 VAYNNSLGY
-198 NITNGY
+198 ITGGY

-217 MPSSDTS
+217 MEDRDTY
-224 FTINTEAAGAYSISV
+224 FTINTEATGAYSISV

-253 GIEKANRGDTV
+253 GIEKANYGDTV
-264 TFTVKPGYQYILKSV
+264 TFTVRPAYQYILKSV
-279 SVYTNDGYRS
+279 SVYTNDSYRQS
-289 DVQVNRDKYD
+289 IQVTRDKYD
-299 WNTFSFTMPAANV
+299 WNTFSFTMPAAGV

-323 TVSVDADSHGTVSV
+323 TISVDGGSHGSVSI

-344 NAYYGI
+344 NSYYGI
-350 KNEYVYINTDPNT
+350 RNEYVYIDATPNT

-370 TVYDKYNDSIKVYET
+370 TVVDKYNDSIKVYES
-385 STSGRYYFTMPDC
+385 STANRYYFTMPDS
-398 NVTVKVEFTPR
+398 NVTVNVEFTPR
-409 TMTNPF
+409 VMSNPF

-473 FSDVSSSSYYYY
+473 FSDVSSSAYYYY

-493 GIVDGVGNNKF
+493 GIVDGLGNNMF
-504 APDQA
+504 GPDQA

-522 AQHCGYSTSASSML
+522 AQHCGYSTSANSTL
-536 TGYADSNKISSYAL
+536 VGYADSNKISSYAL

-561 FEGDERANLSP
+561 FEGDERANLNP

-582 KLLMTFEENVAK
+582 KLLMTFQENVAK

>member
-15 AAALLPTA
+15 AATLLPTG
-23 AFAGNTTQV
+23 AFALQV
-32 TLPDYLEPWRDY
+32 ELPPYLEPWRPV

-52 YTDSYGIYELNATF
+52 YTDSYGYYEITPSC
-66 DSTQGDVNYPRR
+66 DSTKGSVTLSRNR
-78 ANPGEMV
+78 ANYGDNV
-85 SVWIYPANG
+85 TVQIYPAAG
-94 YKINQVFVKLDEYGV
+94 YRINTVFVQDYEGVRNYGDA
-109 EWTSYGNAS
+109 YM
-118 AIQFYMPSH
+118 IQFDCRGDT
-127 NVDISVS
+127 VVEVS
-134 FTPVGTGMYELGYVD
+134 FIEVGTGMYELGYVD
-149 YPDNTVRVSFTDSNG
+149 YPDNTVRVSFTDSRG
-164 YSISSANAGDRV
+164 YAISSANQGDTV
-176 TMTVNTVAGYKIKS
+176 TMTVNTVSGYKIKS
-190 VSQNNYVG
+190 VAYSNSLGY
-198 NITNGY
+198 ITGGY

-217 MPSSDTS
+217 MEARDTY
-224 FTINTEAAGAYSISV
+224 FTINTEATGAYSISV

-253 GIEKANRGDTV
+253 GIEKANYGDTV
-264 TFTVKPGYQYILKSV
+264 TFTVRPAYQYILKSV
-279 SVYTNDGYRS
+279 SVYTNDSYRQS
-289 DVQVNRDKYD
+289 IQVTRDKYD
-299 WNTFSFTMPAANV
+299 WNTFSFTMPAAGV

-323 TVSVDADSHGTVSV
+323 TISVDGGSHGSVSI
-337 EAEPAGT
+337 EAEPAGI
-344 NAYYGI
+344 NSYYGI
-350 KNEYVYINTDPNT
+350 RNEYVYIDATPNT

-370 TVYDKYNDSIKVYET
+370 TVVDKYNDSIKVYES
-385 STSGRYYFTMPDC
+385 STANRYYFTMPDS
-398 NVTVKVEFTPR
+398 NVTVNVEFTPR
-409 TMTNPF
+409 VMSNPF

-473 FSDVSSSSYYYY
+473 FSDVSSSAYYYY

-493 GIVDGVGNNKF
+493 GIVDGLGNNMF
-504 APDQA
+504 GPDQA

-522 AQHCGYSTSASSML
+522 AQHCGYSTSANSTL
-536 TGYADSNKISSYAL
+536 VGYADSNKISSYAL

-561 FEGDERANLSP
+561 FEGDERANLNP

-582 KLLMTFEENVAK
+582 KLLMTFQENVAK

>member
-15 AAALLPTA
+15 AATLLPTG
-23 AFAGNTTQV
+23 AFALQV
-32 TLPDYLEPWRDY
+32 ELPEYLEPWRPV

-52 YTDSYGIYELNATF
+52 YTDSYGYYEITPSC
-66 DSTQGDVNYPRR
+66 DSTKGSVTLSRNR
-78 ANPGEMV
+78 ANYGDNV
-85 SVWIYPANG
+85 TVQIYPAAG
-94 YKINQVFVKLDEYGV
+94 YRINTVFVQDYEGVRNYGDA
-109 EWTSYGNAS
+109 YM
-118 AIQFYMPSH
+118 IQFDCRGDT
-127 NVDISVS
+127 VVEVS
-134 FTPVGTGMYELGYVD
+134 FIEVGTGMYELGYVD
-149 YPDNTVRVSFTDSNG
+149 YPDNTVRVSFTDSRG
-164 YSISSANAGDRV
+164 YAISSANEGDIV
-176 TMTVNTVAGYKIKS
+176 TMTVNTVSGYKIKS
-190 VSQNNYVG
+190 VAYNNSLGY
-198 NITNGY
+198 ITGGY

-217 MPSSDTS
+217 MEDRDTY
-224 FTINTEAAGAYSISV
+224 FTINTEATGNYTISV
-239 SSANSYYGSVSIKN
+239 SNANSYYGSVSIKN
-253 GIEKANRGDTV
+253 GIEKANYGDTV
-264 TFTVKPGYQYILKSV
+264 TFTVRPAYQYLLKSV
-279 SVYTNDGYRS
+279 SVYTNDSYRQS
-289 DVQVNRDKYD
+289 IQVTRDKYD
-299 WNTFSFTMPAANV
+299 WNTFSFTMPNASV

-323 TVSVDADSHGTVSV
+323 TISVDGGSHGSVSI

-344 NAYYGI
+344 NSYYGI
-350 KNEYVYINTDPNT
+350 RNEYVYIDATPNT

-370 TVYDKYNDSIKVYET
+370 TVVDKYNDSIKVYES
-385 STSGRYYFTMPDC
+385 STANRYYFTMPDS
-398 NVTVKVEFTPR
+398 NVTVNVEFTPR
-409 TMTNPF
+409 VMSNPF

-473 FSDVSSSSYYYY
+473 FSDVSSSAYYYY

-493 GIVDGVGNNKF
+493 GIVDGLGNNMF
-504 APDQA
+504 GPDQA

-522 AQHCGYSTSASSML
+522 AQHCGYSTSANSTL
-536 TGYADSNKISSYAL
+536 VGYADSNKISSYAL

-561 FEGDERANLSP
+561 FEGDERANLNP

-582 KLLMTFEENVAK
+582 KLLMTFQENVAK